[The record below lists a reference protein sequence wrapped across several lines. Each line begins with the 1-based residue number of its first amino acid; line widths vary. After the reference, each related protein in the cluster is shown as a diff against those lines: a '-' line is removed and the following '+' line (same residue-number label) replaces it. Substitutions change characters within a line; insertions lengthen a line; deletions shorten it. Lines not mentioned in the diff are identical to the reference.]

1 MQTEPTSNKGLLE
14 VSNGG
19 RWGER
24 RSWSERTG
32 CKRRV
37 VSVPQP
43 WLTVLDNVIQEAAR
57 RVRGR
62 EGNAPSRQ
70 WYKTSQGEAHLFKDE
85 ARRVI
90 EAVEAGASD
99 DAVLALGEAFVAWT
113 ERVLASRRNLTERR
127 GLFSDESQRT
137 A

>member
-1 MQTEPTSNKGLLE
+1 MREQGSPNKGLGIVRGE
-14 VSNGG
+14 

-24 RSWSERTG
+24 RTWTERTG
-32 CKRRV
+32 CKRQRLQ
-37 VSVPQP
+37 VPQP
-43 WLTVLDNVIQEAAR
+43 WLIVLNNVMQQTAQN
-57 RVRGR
+57 VKGR
-62 EGNAPSRQ
+62 EGTPPSRQ
-70 WYKTSQGEAHLFKDE
+70 WHKIALGESQPFTTE

-113 ERVLASRRNLTERR
+113 ERVLASRRNLSERR